1 MRRAA
6 RGDDGGGA
14 TVLVVGGA
22 GYVGSQTCKAL
33 AAAGLVP
40 VVYDDL
46 SNGHD
51 WAVRWGP
58 LERGD
63 LRDQA
68 RLAAV
73 IERHRPVA
81 AVHFAALIE
90 AGVSVLD
97 PARFYATNVAG
108 TLALLEAMRGTGLR
122 RLVFSSTAAVYGEP
136 ALVPIPER
144 HPLAPVNPYGRTKA
158 AVEWMLG
165 DFARAYGIGWVA
177 LRYFNAAGADP
188 DGELGEAHDPETHL
202 IPLVL
207 DAAAGRRPEVLVFGD
222 DYPTPDGTCV
232 RDYVHV
238 ADLASA
244 HVLALAHLERG
255 GGGGAFNL
263 GNGAGFSVAQVI
275 ETAGRVVGRPVPFRV
290 APRRPGD
297 PPTLVSDSARASAEL
312 GWRPARPDL
321 ETMIADA
328 WRWYQRLL

>member
-1 MRRAA
+1 MS
-6 RGDDGGGA
+6 GA
-14 TVLVVGGA
+14 PSVLVVGGA
-22 GYVGSQTCKAL
+22 GYVGGQTCKAL
-33 AAAGLVP
+33 ASAGFAP

-58 LERGD
+58 FERGD
-63 LRDQA
+63 LRDEA
-68 RLAAV
+68 RLVAV

-81 AVHFAALIE
+81 VVHFAALIE
-90 AGVSVLD
+90 AGISVVD
-97 PARFYATNVAG
+97 PARFYDINVAG
-108 TLALLEAMRGTGLR
+108 TLALLNAMRRTGLA
-122 RLVFSSTAAVYGEP
+122 RLVFSSTAAVYGAPRE
-136 ALVPIPER
+136 LPIPES
-144 HPLAPVNPYGRTKA
+144 HPLAPVNPYGRTKL

-188 DGELGEAHDPETHL
+188 DGEIGEAHDPETHL
-202 IPLVL
+202 IPLAL
-207 DAAAGRRPEVLVFGD
+207 DAAAGRRPEIAVFGS

-244 HVLALAHLERG
+244 HLLALAHLDRG
-255 GGGGAFNL
+255 GASGAYNL

-275 ETAGRVVGRPVPFRV
+275 EAAGRVVGRPVPTRM
-290 APRRPGD
+290 APRRVGD
-297 PPTLVSDSARASAEL
+297 PPRLVSDSSRARAEL

-321 ETMIADA
+321 DVMIADA
-328 WRWYQRLL
+328 WRWHRKRFGV

>member
-1 MRRAA
+1 MS
-6 RGDDGGGA
+6 GGPS
-14 TVLVVGGA
+14 VLVVGGA
-22 GYVGSQTCKAL
+22 GYVGGQTCKAL
-33 AAAGLVP
+33 AAAGLAP

-58 LERGD
+58 LEQGD
-63 LRDQA
+63 LRDEA
-68 RLAAV
+68 RLVAV

-81 AVHFAALIE
+81 VVHFAALIE
-90 AGVSVLD
+90 AGISVGD
-97 PARFYATNVAG
+97 PAPFYDINIAG
-108 TLALLEAMRGTGLR
+108 SLALLNAMRRTGLD

-136 ALVPIPER
+136 VQVPIPES
-144 HPLAPVNPYGRTKA
+144 HPLAPVNPYGRTKL

-188 DGELGEAHDPETHL
+188 DGEIGEAHDPETHL
-202 IPLVL
+202 IPLAL
-207 DAAAGRRPEVLVFGD
+207 AAAAGRRPELAVFGS

-238 ADLASA
+238 ADLAAA
-244 HVLALAHLERG
+244 HVLALAHLDRG
-255 GGGGAFNL
+255 GASGAYNL

-275 ETAGRVVGRPVPFRV
+275 EAAGRVVGRPVPFRL

-297 PPTLVSDSARASAEL
+297 PPRLVGDSTRARAEL

-321 ETMIADA
+321 DVMIEDA
-328 WRWYQRLL
+328 WRWYHTGEPMN